1 MQDHPE
7 VPKLPKLPF
16 IASDVF
22 LLSVAGFIAYRAPTP
37 LEGGALV
44 AIVTCVV
51 VGAILLGIP
60 FIAEYGRRTDVL
72 LRERQDEIAALAKT
86 TAACVEQVSIATA
99 SLHGLA
105 ESHAR
110 SARTL
115 EALPQKLQE
124 KVAEFKTQLN
134 EISVAENEALE
145 QELQTLRTAESDR
158 LQSAVDEL
166 AKLSRE
172 FVRIEAA
179 ANQISTTLLQ
189 LGDQSAAKVT
199 SSFTQAAQSATKEIE
214 STFTR
219 ARTQWVNES
228 KETQASALSAWSA
241 HTAETLRQ
249 LEATLAASD
258 RRSVAPVDSAR
269 PAKSVD
275 STGAKEASASTAQ
288 TPLPPAVST
297 ATVLPASSPS
307 ATTRGPVV
315 NPVASTSSPTPSA
328 SPAEPAAPSRPTAAP
343 KATPTPASPTP
354 ELPLVEAAKP
364 APADVSNTKV
374 PAAAPAVPAPS
385 ETAPTPSSIPAPAP
399 APTPAPA
406 PARRGV
412 DRNPDA
418 AIEAALSSD
427 GATRLL
433 VTAYIGIGNKLFA
446 RGSGPGLSWEKG
458 VPLHFVSIGKWR
470 WDTPDATGPVQ
481 IKLYKNDQVE
491 CASLGTLELEP
502 GHQHE
507 VTATF

>member
-22 LLSVAGFIAYRAPTP
+22 LLCVAGFIAYQAPSP
-37 LEGGALV
+37 LEGGALI
-44 AIVTCVV
+44 AIVICVV

-86 TAACVEQVSIATA
+86 TSACVEQVSIATA
-99 SLHGLA
+99 SLHSLA

-110 SARTL
+110 SVRTL

-124 KVAEFKTQLN
+124 KVAEFKSQLN

-145 QELQTLRTAESDR
+145 QELQTLRAAESER

-172 FVRIEAA
+172 FARIEAA
-179 ANQISTTLLQ
+179 ASQISNTLLQ
-189 LGDQSAAKVT
+189 LGEQSAAKVAN
-199 SSFTQAAQSATKEIE
+199 SFTQAAHGATQEIE
-214 STFTR
+214 SSLAR
-219 ARTQWVNES
+219 AR
-228 KETQASALSAWSA
+228 L
-241 HTAETLRQ
+241 Q
-249 LEATLAASD
+249 L
-258 RRSVAPVDSAR
+258 VDE
-269 PAKSVD
+269 
-275 STGAKEASASTAQ
+275 AKEAQAR
-288 TPLPPAVST
+288 AVST
-297 ATVLPASSPS
+297 WSSRTSESFRELEGRFEALARRLTSQIDSSGTGGTVNA
-307 ATTRGPVV
+307 
-315 NPVASTSSPTPSA
+315 
-328 SPAEPAAPSRPTAAP
+328 PAAKPTAVPVPAPTAAP
-343 KATPTPASPTP
+343 TPKA
-354 ELPLVEAAKP
+354 
-364 APADVSNTKV
+364 APSLSA
-374 PAAAPAVPAPS
+374 PAAAVPVVTPAITASGSGASTPPTEPRAPA
-385 ETAPTPSSIPAPAP
+385 APAP
-399 APTPAPA
+399 AAKVATPPSASTPELSLSERSTPPSAPASTTTTSLAATAAPA
-406 PARRGV
+406 PSVPPVASSITAPSSPAQPTAASPVRRAVERGSTAPV
-412 DRNPDA
+412 
-418 AIEAALSSD
+418 EAALSSD

-458 VPLHFVSIGKWR
+458 VALHFVSIGKWR

-481 IKLYKNDQVE
+481 IKLFKNDQVE
-491 CASLGTLELEP
+491 CTAVGTLELEP

>member
-22 LLSVAGFIAYRAPTP
+22 LLSVAGFIAYRASTP
-37 LEGGALV
+37 LEGGALI

-99 SLHGLA
+99 SLHSLA

-115 EALPQKLQE
+115 EALPQKLPE
-124 KVAEFKTQLN
+124 KVAEFKSQLN

-145 QELQTLRTAESDR
+145 QELQTLRTAESER

-166 AKLSRE
+166 AKVSRE
-172 FVRIEAA
+172 FARIEAA
-179 ANQISTTLLQ
+179 AGQISATLLQ
-189 LGDQSAAKVT
+189 LGDQSAAKVA
-199 SSFTQAAQSATKEIE
+199 SGFLQATQGATKEIE
-214 STFTR
+214 ASLAR
-219 ARTQWVNES
+219 ARVQWADES
-228 KETQASALSAWSA
+228 KEAQARALSAWSA
-241 HTAETLRQ
+241 HTADTLRQ
-249 LEATLAASD
+249 LDETFQRLGRKSIG
-258 RRSVAPVDSAR
+258 PVDSQL
-269 PAKSVD
+269 PAKPAGSADDTPVAAAPTTKSV
-275 STGAKEASASTAQ
+275 
-288 TPLPPAVST
+288 
-297 ATVLPASSPS
+297 PASRSS
-307 ATTRGPVV
+307 AA
-315 NPVASTSSPTPSA
+315 NDTPA
-328 SPAEPAAPSRPTAAP
+328 AAPAAPAAFPAPAAAPANSAVASPPVSAPRASAAP
-343 KATPTPASPTP
+343 KAQTP
-354 ELPLVEAAKP
+354 ELPLIEASKP
-364 APADVSNTKV
+364 APVEIPAVSVSVAAT
-374 PAAAPAVPAPS
+374 AAPARSEAPPPPSPVPSA
-385 ETAPTPSSIPAPAP
+385 AA
-399 APTPAPA
+399 TPAA
-406 PARRGV
+406 TRRNA
-412 DRNPDA
+412 DRTEDA
-418 AIEAALSSD
+418 TVEAALSSD

-446 RGSGPGLSWEKG
+446 RGAGPGLSWEKG

-491 CASLGTLELEP
+491 CTNVGTLELEP

-507 VTATF
+507 VSATF